1 MRIVQLLR
9 KAARDERGVSLPELL
24 VATMILGIVMV
35 VFGTTL
41 ASVQM
46 GIVRQDNLSRSNDQ
60 ARLAIQQLDR
70 EIRSGN
76 VLYDP
81 ADESADPYYRLRVY
95 TQSNAD
101 TRGSFVC
108 VMWQL
113 NDEGEMLTRNWPPNL
128 PAAATEWRVVATGI
142 VNKELGVPA
151 FALDPDPLKGD
162 RTLNVTLRVNEDL
175 ENRPTQTIEITE
187 SLTGRNTSYGY
198 PASVCSDPPD

>member
-1 MRIVQLLR
+1 MRLVRRMRERLG
-9 KAARDERGVSLPELL
+9 DERGVTLPELL
-24 VATMILGIVMV
+24 VATVIMGIVMV

-60 ARLAIQQLDR
+60 ARLAMQQLDR

-81 ADESADPYYRLRVY
+81 AIETVPFYTLRVY

-101 TRGSFVC
+101 TRNGFTC
-108 VMWQL
+108 VLWQL
-113 NDEGEMLTRNWPPNL
+113 NDEGEMLTRTWPPNQ
-128 PAAATEWRVVATGI
+128 PGSASDWRVVATGI

-175 ENRPTQTIEITE
+175 ENRPTQTIEISE

-198 PASVCSDPPD
+198 PASVCSTLPT